1 MLRQNIIKGTDI
13 HQQLLLPI
21 DMTEWLPDDDVVY
34 AITDTL
40 AVLDLSDFYSA
51 YREDGIGGSFY
62 DPVSMLGI
70 IMYATVRGER
80 SSRKIELACR
90 FDIGYRIAGQ
100 NTLPDHTTI
109 FRFKQRFAPQLKG
122 LFKQFSSLII
132 RSGVTTLGIIALD
145 GTKMGANTS
154 LSANR
159 RANWLSQQLTDAMV
173 NELEESLAQDAREE
187 DDDPSLFPDYRLP
200 EDFATRERR
209 IKRLK
214 KANDA
219 LIEEQNEHAKQ
230 KEQKITE
237 RDAEERE
244 SGKKKRG
251 QKPNPPNYEPSPDA
265 KVNLTD
271 PESRIMKTQNGY
283 LQGYNIQFVTNCDQ
297 FIISANLTNAQN
309 DKDQLEPNVADV
321 MDVIRECEETPPS
334 VLVAD
339 AGYYSTSNILSERRD
354 SPSLI
359 IATKKER
366 NFDLSAPNIRLLSEI
381 DDLCRPRS
389 DLFPAIPVITSLA
402 RAAWELFLNRDSP
415 AKQQEIVRCVM
426 DARMTIPSNRE
437 HYRKRKWM
445 VESANGN
452 LKSNLRFTRFQGKG
466 IKFCAGELALA
477 ALCMNILK
485 ARNLKVLPDVL
496 ECQKHHG
503 GVKGQRCVS
512 GLSLSKGIVHQA
524 KGVKGLWDYM
534 IRWIFHNS
542 HMTERRG
549 GVIA

>member
-1 MLRQNIIKGTDI
+1 
-13 HQQLLLPI
+13 
-21 DMTEWLPDDDVVY
+21 
-34 AITDTL
+34 
-40 AVLDLSDFYSA
+40 
-51 YREDGIGGSFY
+51 
-62 DPVSMLGI
+62 
-70 IMYATVRGER
+70 
-80 SSRKIELACR
+80 
-90 FDIGYRIAGQ
+90 
-100 NTLPDHTTI
+100 
-109 FRFKQRFAPQLKG
+109 
-122 LFKQFSSLII
+122 
-132 RSGVTTLGIIALD
+132 
-145 GTKMGANTS
+145 
-154 LSANR
+154 
-159 RANWLSQQLTDAMV
+159 MV

-187 DDDPSLFPDYRLP
+187 EDDPSLFPDYRLP

-230 KEQKITE
+230 KEQQITE

-251 QKPNPPNYEPSPDA
+251 QKPNPPNYEPSRDA

-271 PESRIMKTQNGY
+271 PESRIMKTQNGH

-309 DKDQLEPNVADV
+309 DKEQLEPNVADE

-503 GVKGQRCVS
+503 GVKGQRGVS